1 MRYAFYPGCSAKATC
16 PELYQSTLKIADRL
30 GIELPELT
38 SAACCGGDVM
48 QDQNPDL
55 VLALNARTL
64 AIAEEHKLDILTVC
78 NVCTQRLSR
87 ANKEMKSD
95 PDVMAKA
102 NAVISQ
108 VGHTYKGGVN
118 VTHLLWLLVQG
129 EGAEALKK
137 NIRKPLTGLKVAPFY
152 GCQILRPSQFLGFED
167 PSNPS
172 SLETLIRM
180 LGAEPVDYDGKD
192 KCCGFMTLTV
202 EENNSMKLTG
212 RQLGNAK
219 LAGADLVVTPCPLC
233 HLTLD
238 VYQPEASRARMMDI
252 ELPILHLPQLVGL
265 AMGLSPAELG
275 LHRNV
280 QSPKKVL
287 AKVG

>member
-1 MRYAFYPGCSAKATC
+1 VTRWVC
-16 PELYQSTLKIADRL
+16 L
-30 GIELPELT
+30 
-38 SAACCGGDVM
+38 DVGETII
-48 QDQNPDL
+48 DETR
-55 VLALNARTL
+55 VWETWA
-64 AIAEEHKLDILTVC
+64 DIL
-78 NVCTQRLSR
+78 
-87 ANKEMKSD
+87 
-95 PDVMAKA
+95 
-102 NAVISQ
+102 
-108 VGHTYKGGVN
+108 GV
-118 VTHLLWLLVQG
+118 TRFTFIAAI
-129 EGAEALKK
+129 GAMLAHG
-137 NIRKPLTGLKVAPFY
+137 RPF
-152 GCQILRPSQFLGFED
+152 QEVFEFLGFED

-252 ELPILHLPQLVGL
+252 DLPVLHLPQLVGL